1 MVFRRDLISHWK
13 PRASLQ
19 FGPAVHRKAG
29 PPGQK
34 TPTAFSTACW
44 RLDKTCLE
52 LYWPQWAPQNHGK
65 NVFYRTVNP
74 SHVVEKLEWDIRN
87 SSWSWFDHILRRNLK
102 FLTCWVMLDRI
113 LIAKL
118 YTLPETNS
126 SHLKRFHPKRK
137 LVFQPSIFRCKLLVS
152 GILIVAE

>member
-1 MVFRRDLISHWK
+1 MVFRHDLISH
-13 PRASLQ
+13 L
-19 FGPAVHRKAG
+19 
-29 PPGQK
+29 K
-34 TPTAFSTACW
+34 TPSFSSIRPSCRKKGRSAGSKNRVFHGLLTT
-44 RLDKTCLE
+44 RQNVPRTILTTMGST
-52 LYWPQWAPQNHGK
+52 NHGK

-87 SSWSWFDHILRRNLK
+87 CSWSWFDHISRRNLK

-152 GILIVAE
+152 GSVIVAE